1 MKNIFLALA
10 ILAAT
15 GLHAQYYYNDI
26 IGTREMSSRMKTYVS
41 NKVQAV
47 SATGY
52 DAAGTKSTDFNEW
65 QEVKENG
72 RALKI
77 TTRNGLNKTILYYRF
92 DADSRVI
99 SLIDSSQDV
108 QSESNYQYDAAGRLS
123 SIKNTTKDPTLA
135 FNETELHLWIYN
147 SKGQPE
153 KVWRIL
159 NGKDS
164 LEIRFTIDDSNNVAD
179 EQIYKRGVGVDPVYY
194 YYDDINRLT
203 DIVRFNKKM
212 NRLLP
217 DFMFEYDDSDR
228 VIQKITTLSSFN
240 MGYLI
245 WRYIYDAKGL
255 KTKEALFNK
264 DKELTGKI
272 DYSYSF
278 SR

>member
-1 MKNIFLALA
+1 
-10 ILAAT
+10 
-15 GLHAQYYYNDI
+15 
-26 IGTREMSSRMKTYVS
+26 
-41 NKVQAV
+41 
-47 SATGY
+47 
-52 DAAGTKSTDFNEW
+52 
-65 QEVKENG
+65 
-72 RALKI
+72 
-77 TTRNGLNKTILYYRF
+77 
-92 DADSRVI
+92 VI

-123 SIKNTTKDPTLA
+123 SIKNITKDPTMQ

-164 LEIRFTIDDSNNVAD
+164 LEIRFTIDDSNNVSD

-217 DFMFEYDDSDR
+217 DFMFEYDENDR

-272 DYSYSF
+272 DYSYTF

>member
-1 MKNIFLALA
+1 MKNILPALALL
-10 ILAAT
+10 IT
-15 GLHAQYYYNDI
+15 SGLHAQYYYNDI
-26 IGTREMSSRMKTYVS
+26 IGTREMSARMKAYAS
-41 NKVQAV
+41 NKVQTV
-47 SATGY
+47 IATGY
-52 DAAGTKSTDFNEW
+52 DAGGTKSTDFNEW
-65 QEVKENG
+65 QEIKENG
-72 RALKI
+72 KALKI
-77 TTRNGLNKTILYYRF
+77 TTRNGLDKTILYYRF
-92 DADSRVI
+92 DADNRVT

-123 SIKNTTKDPTLA
+123 SIKNITKDPTMQ

-164 LEIRFTIDDSNNVAD
+164 LEIRFTIDDSNNVSD

-217 DFMFEYDDSDR
+217 DFMFEYDESDR

-245 WRYIYDAKGL
+245 WRYIYDTKGL

-272 DYSYSF
+272 DYSYTF
-278 SR
+278 AR